1 MSEPTP
7 PASPKIDAPR
17 LKNHASI
24 LAERIFHHRAYIER
38 EHAQN
43 YQVVFVGS
51 TFFKEYD
58 PKGKDADSIRGREAL
73 RNVQRMLEK
82 GYRLVLIEGG
92 SSDAFRSALV
102 GLKEKGDI
110 RVEDE
115 REKGGISPARQQG
128 YRIAS
133 ELSDC
138 QYIVTSE
145 IEKRLDI
152 KRLIQPLRNR
162 EAQLAIPDRGSL
174 RDYPSMQRSYEIWG
188 ASLLNRIAHVAG
200 LIDKD
205 TWGFDW
211 HNGTRAFVNDPKI
224 LDFFTRQYDLTKSLK
239 DYQVTQGTGEK
250 KKLNLQ
256 MWFDA
261 VYAPVF
267 LMLAEGYKVVS
278 VPIRYRHPRAQTRIE
293 TGDEEMNEKRRYQI
307 QAIVIP
313 AVELV
318 RLILSQKQQPGLL
331 TVNKKLVRIE
341 QRAKKAIQEEQRET
355 VAA

>member
-7 PASPKIDAPR
+7 PESPKIDAHP
-17 LKNHASI
+17 LKAHVGT
-24 LAERIFHHRAYIER
+24 LTERIFHHKAYVER
-38 EHAQN
+38 EHMQN
-43 YQVVFVGS
+43 HQVVFVGS

-58 PKGKDADSIRGREAL
+58 PKGKNADSIRGKEAL
-73 RNVQRMLEK
+73 RNARRMLEK

-92 SSDAFRSALV
+92 SSDAFREALE

-115 REKGGISPARQQG
+115 KEKGGISPARQQG
-128 YRIAS
+128 YAIAS

-152 KRLIQPLRNR
+152 KKLVKPLRNG

-188 ASLLNRIAHVAG
+188 ASFLNRIAHVAG
-200 LIDKD
+200 FIDKD

-224 LDFFTRQYDLTKSLK
+224 LDFFTRQYDLTEPLK
-239 DYQVTQGTGEK
+239 NYQVTDDK

-256 MWFDA
+256 IWFDA

-267 LMLAEGYKVVS
+267 LMLAEGYSVVS

-293 TGDEEMNEKRRYQI
+293 TGDIKMNEKRRYQI

-313 AVELV
+313 SVELV

-331 TVNKKLVRIE
+331 VVNKKLARIE
-341 QRAKKAIQEEQRET
+341 QRAKRAIQEQGET